1 MRQHH
6 FELYCKDI
14 ESVKNYDKAK
24 ADNFKNWHCHHILET
39 HNSDGERRLVDISP
53 DELKALGMYY
63 NVPAEQLIF
72 MSSSEHLSLHNKGK
86 LSPKT
91 VEHRNKISEALKGR
105 PLSEEHRK
113 KLSETLKG
121 RTISKETRK
130 KIGEAKKGEKNP
142 NYGKHLSEE
151 TKNKLSEALSGRKF
165 SEEHKKKIGKTKKGN
180 TYVRGSQ
187 WYNNGE
193 KCVRARECPEG
204 FVPGRLRK

>member
-24 ADNFKNWHCHHILET
+24 ADNFKNWHCHHVLET
-39 HNSDGERRLVDISP
+39 HNSDGERRLVDISH

-121 RTISKETRK
+121 RTFSEEHKK
-130 KIGEAKKGEKNP
+130 KIGEAKKGKP
-142 NYGKHLSEE
+142 GKPLSEE

-180 TYVRGSQ
+180 TYVRGSR

>member
-39 HNSDGERRLVDISP
+39 HNSDGERRLVDISH

-121 RTISKETRK
+121 RTFSEEHKK
-130 KIGEAKKGEKNP
+130 KIGEAKKGKP
-142 NYGKHLSEE
+142 GKPLSEE

-180 TYVRGSQ
+180 TYVRGSR

-204 FVPGRLRK
+204 FVLGRLRK